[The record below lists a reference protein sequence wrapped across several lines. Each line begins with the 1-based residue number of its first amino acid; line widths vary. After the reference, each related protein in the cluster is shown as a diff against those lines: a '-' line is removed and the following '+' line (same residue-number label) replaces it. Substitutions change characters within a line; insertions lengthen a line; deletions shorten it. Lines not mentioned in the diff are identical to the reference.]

1 MEQYATAGVLSAHVP
16 SLGAGAGK
24 RNEVSK
30 MQNYRN
36 AKLFVKTG
44 ESNNMTLTKH
54 YKNQAR
60 PPSPPTPTPPPQPQP
75 THPLT
80 RAARHAT
87 PLHATLRATAAH
99 LPCLDVAELE
109 LLEAWR
115 HLAAGT
121 GLVHRRV
128 CDLIAPRS
136 PA

>member
-54 YKNQAR
+54 YKNQI
-60 PPSPPTPTPPPQPQP
+60 
-75 THPLT
+75 
-80 RAARHAT
+80 
-87 PLHATLRATAAH
+87 
-99 LPCLDVAELE
+99 D
-109 LLEAWR
+109 R
-115 HLAAGT
+115 HLENT
-121 GLVHRRV
+121 YNLSV
-128 CDLIAPRS
+128 CKLIRNKIIYLMS
-136 PA
+136 EHF